1 LLDLTK
7 CWDIQPA
14 FKVGDRVKSMEWGL
28 NPRLMVIKTLDGIYA
43 CRKTLLRHKFRDGFA
58 VVQTGVDSLVIEQTG
73 DIDGNTA
80 KLRTQLQ
87 ILGLDFSK
95 GNLLVYDGFHAD
107 IYKVSD
113 TCDVME
119 AGSFESASRA
129 MAIHNDSIFRAAE
142 GRIEVLTHSGT
153 IKQTLAFDEP
163 MHGTPLL
170 LDICRDYLAAVTSL
184 K

>member
-1 LLDLTK
+1 
-7 CWDIQPA
+7 
-14 FKVGDRVKSMEWGL
+14 MEWGL

-58 VVQTGVDSLVIEQTG
+58 VVQTGVDSLVIEGTG
-73 DIDGNTA
+73 DIEGNSS
-80 KLRTQLQ
+80 KLKTQLQ

-95 GNLLVYDGFHAD
+95 GNLLVYDGSQAD
-107 IYKVSD
+107 IYKVSE

-163 MHGTPLL
+163 LHGTPIL
-170 LDICRDYLAAVTSL
+170 LDVCRDFLASVTSL